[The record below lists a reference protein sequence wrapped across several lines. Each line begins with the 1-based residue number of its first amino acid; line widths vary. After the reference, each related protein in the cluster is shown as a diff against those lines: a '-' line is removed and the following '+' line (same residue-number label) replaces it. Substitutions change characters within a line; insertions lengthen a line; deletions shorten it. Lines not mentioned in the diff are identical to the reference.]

1 MDPASK
7 TQTSSG
13 SCNIEKFKQKS
24 SHVLKGGTVGSVPIV
39 STPREGGGRL
49 LGSKFATKSAT
60 SFSEPQSLYS
70 YVAFFFFFFLL
81 FID

>member
-49 LGSKFATKSAT
+49 LGSKFAR
-60 SFSEPQSLYS
+60 
-70 YVAFFFFFFLL
+70 YVPLASQNPNHYTVM
-81 FID
+81 

>member
-1 MDPASK
+1 MDPDSK

-39 STPREGGGRL
+39 SVPREGRGGVTWV
-49 LGSKFATKSAT
+49 KVYWVCAAN
-60 SFSEPQSLYS
+60 FSEPQPLYM
-70 YVAFFFFFFLL
+70 
-81 FID
+81 

>member
-39 STPREGGGRL
+39 SVPSEGRGGVTWV
-49 LGSKFATKSAT
+49 KVYWVCAAN
-60 SFSEPQSLYS
+60 FSEPQPLYM
-70 YVAFFFFFFLL
+70 
-81 FID
+81 

>member
-39 STPREGGGRL
+39 SVPREGRGGGGYLGQSL
-49 LGSKFATKSAT
+49 LGMCC
-60 SFSEPQSLYS
+60 
-70 YVAFFFFFFLL
+70 
-81 FID
+81 

>member
-49 LGSKFATKSAT
+49 LGSKFAR
-60 SFSEPQSLYS
+60 
-70 YVAFFFFFFLL
+70 YVPLASKNPNNYKVM
-81 FID
+81 

>member
-39 STPREGGGRL
+39 STPREEGGRL
-49 LGSKFATKSAT
+49 LGSKFVR
-60 SFSEPQSLYS
+60 
-70 YVAFFFFFFLL
+70 YVPLASQNPNHYTVM
-81 FID
+81 